1 MTDTGDQ
8 DMYNLS
14 DSKYGTNPFIVW
26 IGGSFSPPTIG
37 HLFTAKIAIKAFED
51 KIFDKIFDK
60 TDVKTSLVI
69 YFVPVSEQYNKK
81 SVKTDCLP
89 NSDED
94 RMKMLQLVAAELN
107 GKNDK
112 IFVKVTDLEMKWDED
127 QDVITMKNSNDRFK
141 RGKDG
146 SVNTD
151 ASLKVLLHKI
161 RNFTDNQNIKGGVL
175 FGQDNIEAIV
185 QDKWGDGTPFLE
197 EQLIC
202 IPRGGDSNSIIN
214 NLINMVNIED
224 KKGLYKGLIEKIIVI
239 STDTITQLEKA
250 EKVTNPDF
258 DLSKIS
264 STEVRKLLY
273 GYGYGNADDP
283 SEIELKRQILQIVQP
298 QILDYILDKGLYKP
312 EKSII
317 CKGGRSK
324 RRNKITKKRKTRKTK
339 TRRSKHLK

>member
-1 MTDTGDQ
+1 MADTGDQ

-14 DSKYGTNPFIVW
+14 DSKYGDNPFIVW

-37 HLFTAKIAIKAFED
+37 HLFTAKIAIKAFEEG
-51 KIFDKIFDK
+51 IFDDK

-69 YFVPVSEQYNKK
+69 YFVPVSQQYNKK
-81 SVKTDCLP
+81 SVKTGCLP
-89 NSDED
+89 NSDAD
-94 RMKMLQLVAAELN
+94 RMQMLQFVAAELN
-107 GKNDK
+107 DKNEK
-112 IFVKVTDLEMKWDED
+112 IFVKVTDLEMKWDGD
-127 QDVITMKNSNDRFK
+127 QDVISMK
-141 RGKDG
+141 RGDSRFERGGDG

-151 ASLKVLLHKI
+151 ASLKVLLRKI
-161 RNFTDNQNIKGGVL
+161 RNFTNNQNIKGGIL

-185 QDKWGDGTPFLE
+185 RDDWGDGTPFLN

-202 IPRGGDSNSIIN
+202 IPRGDDSNSIKDK
-214 NLINMVNIED
+214 LINMVKKED
-224 KKGLYKGLIEKIIVI
+224 KKELYEQLINKIIVI
-239 STDTITQLEKA
+239 PTEMITQLEKA
-250 EKVTNPDF
+250 EKETNPDF

-264 STEVRKLLY
+264 STEVRKLIY
-273 GYGYGNADDP
+273 GYGYVNADDP

-312 EKSII
+312 LNSDI